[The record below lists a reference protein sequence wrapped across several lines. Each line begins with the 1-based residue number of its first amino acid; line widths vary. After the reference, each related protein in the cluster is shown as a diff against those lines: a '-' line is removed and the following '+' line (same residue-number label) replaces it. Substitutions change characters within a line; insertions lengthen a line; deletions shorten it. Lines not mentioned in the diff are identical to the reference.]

1 MKNTINDVI
10 KILESWSNPAYQESY
25 DNAGLIVGN
34 ANQELLGGLICLDLT
49 PKVFQEALEKKANL
63 IISHHPLIFNPIK
76 KLNGKNN
83 AEKIIME
90 AIKHDIC
97 IYAMHTNLDNIFSGV
112 NHAFASAL
120 QLQHTA
126 ILSPKDQQLKKLVT
140 FAPTRYAETIRQ
152 ALFEVGGGN
161 IGNYN
166 SCSFNQM
173 GFGTFKAEANA
184 QPFVGQIGELHHEEE
199 MKIEMV
205 FPAVLQNTMIQTLQK
220 VHPYEEVAFD
230 IINLANTNPYIGAGM
245 IGDLQTSMDL
255 EQFIRFLKQQLSLS
269 VVKCSNC
276 QSKKIKK
283 VAICGGSGSFLIPA
297 AMNRH
302 ADIFISSE
310 FKHNHFID
318 TQNQLILVD
327 IGHYESEIATK
338 KLIFAKLI
346 EKFSNFA
353 VSVLEE
359 NPVKYF

>member
-1 MKNTINDVI
+1 
-10 KILESWSNPAYQESY
+10 
-25 DNAGLIVGN
+25 
-34 ANQELLGGLICLDLT
+34 
-49 PKVFQEALEKKANL
+49 
-63 IISHHPLIFNPIK
+63 
-76 KLNGKNN
+76 
-83 AEKIIME
+83 
-90 AIKHDIC
+90 
-97 IYAMHTNLDNIFSGV
+97 
-112 NHAFASAL
+112 
-120 QLQHTA
+120 
-126 ILSPKDQQLKKLVT
+126 
-140 FAPTRYAETIRQ
+140 
-152 ALFEVGGGN
+152 
-161 IGNYN
+161 
-166 SCSFNQM
+166 
-173 GFGTFKAEANA
+173 
-184 QPFVGQIGELHHEEE
+184 
-199 MKIEMV
+199 
-205 FPAVLQNTMIQTLQK
+205 
-220 VHPYEEVAFD
+220 
-230 IINLANTNPYIGAGM
+230 M